1 MPHFEAGAFV
11 QFVQRKHVKVPRIE
25 PPTPD
30 ATSARAR
37 LRIPQEDGRACD
49 LCGGREFSLLHEW
62 PVGDR
67 WNPATIPIAVWKCAV
82 SRSCIQCRS
91 QSSCRPK
98 ANGGHKRA
106 SKRAGAAGFKEKW
119 RVIRHAITGTG
130 KERLLRDTRKA
141 VPSGRFLDIGCGGG
155 RMLRVA
161 AQSYDVTGLE
171 PSPVAAAMTR
181 EKGFKVVEET
191 LEETTLPRGSFDVV
205 MLDSV
210 IEHVVSP
217 RAALQKTHELL
228 APGGVVVL
236 LTPKFEGPSSRRHG
250 ADWNGFRHGY
260 HTHLFTG
267 KTLGRYLEEAGFE
280 VLRKP
285 RRDRMFDDILI
296 LWGRKRTPR
305 VE

>member
-1 MPHFEAGAFV
+1 M

-67 WNPATIPIAVWKCAV
+67 WNPATIPIAVWKCACGLAFLHPV
-82 SRSCIQCRS
+82 PQPEQLPAKGEWWS
-91 QSSCRPK
+91 QARK
-98 ANGGHKRA
+98 QTRRRG
-106 SKRAGAAGFKEKW
+106 GFKEKW